1 MVLYFTAAWCGP
13 CKMFK
18 PTVQAVSAETGV
30 GISYVDVDQQPDIAQ
45 KYNISSVPTIIV
57 ENDYLISGSKDTL
70 IKIWDIDA
78 RFCVENIVSHRGE
91 VWCLAIK
98 DDMLLTGCSD
108 GLLRAWK
115 LDTQILR
122 CKLTR

>member
-57 ENDYLISGSKDTL
+57 ENDGNVLYRNSGVISKPQ
-70 IKIWDIDA
+70 
-78 RFCVENIVSHRGE
+78 
-91 VWCLAIK
+91 
-98 DDMLLTGCSD
+98 LTQV
-108 GLLRAWK
+108 L
-115 LDTQILR
+115 TQFR
-122 CKLTR
+122 